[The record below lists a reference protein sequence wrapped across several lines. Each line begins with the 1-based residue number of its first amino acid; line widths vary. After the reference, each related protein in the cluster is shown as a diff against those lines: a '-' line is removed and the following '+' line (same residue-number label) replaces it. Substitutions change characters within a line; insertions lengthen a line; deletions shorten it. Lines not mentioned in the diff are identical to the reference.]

1 MEKVSVRIKDTWKR
15 QKSDLKQDKFK
26 MKNEEDHLVEN
37 NTSEN
42 DHKVSSNRR
51 LLPIPDTIQ
60 ERATIT
66 FTECVLYIFLSQ
78 RCQTLMHQIFG
89 KRKQTKYHMRS
100 ARKAKAPR
108 R

>member
-42 DHKVSSNRR
+42 DHKVSSNRC
-51 LLPIPDTIQ
+51 LLPIPDTTQ
-60 ERATIT
+60 ERAT
-66 FTECVLYIFLSQ
+66 FTESVLNIFY
-78 RCQTLMHQIFG
+78 CNDVKHCTIG
-89 KRKQTKYHMRS
+89 
-100 ARKAKAPR
+100 
-108 R
+108 